1 MTNILN
7 SDEIQIAQIHKEE
20 ILNLQENKPLI
31 ETSYFIKISSNFH
44 ENKHTNVA
52 KFKGKN
58 NFYNFLYANK

>member
-31 ETSYFIKISSNFH
+31 ESSNFIKISSNFY
-44 ENKHTNVA
+44 ENKNTNIA
-52 KFKGKN
+52 KFEGKN
-58 NFYNFLYANK
+58 NF